1 MITKGANMVLENEMD
16 KKPEIEYPIEWG
28 YKLIGRDSDEL
39 QACIAKIMGEKE
51 HTATAGHASKTGK
64 FHSYNTKCIVQN
76 EGSETKSSKHLRIVR
91 PWRWLFRL

>member
-1 MITKGANMVLENEMD
+1 MVLDNETD

-39 QACIAKIMGEKE
+39 QACIAEVMGEKE

-64 FHSYNTKCIVQN
+64 FHSYNTKCIVQ
-76 EGSETKSSKHLRIVR
+76 SEEERNKIFKAFEDCETVEMVI
-91 PWRWLFRL
+91 